1 MLDAK
6 LIDYIPHCPKCETI
20 LSNIVDYGMVEYQ
33 GNKYLQFVRRCNK
46 CNENV
51 QYCETELGEKESRIV
66 FPNEDIKKIKEEV
79 KKVSEE

>member
-6 LIDYIPHCPKCETI
+6 LINQIPCCPNCESSLGNTQ
-20 LSNIVDYGMVEYQ
+20 DYGMVEYE